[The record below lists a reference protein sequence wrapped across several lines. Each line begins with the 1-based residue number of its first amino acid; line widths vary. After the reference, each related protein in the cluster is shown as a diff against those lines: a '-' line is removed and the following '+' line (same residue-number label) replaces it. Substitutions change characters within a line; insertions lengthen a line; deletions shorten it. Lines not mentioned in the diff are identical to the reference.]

1 MKVATYQGERNV
13 KVIDAPKPSIG
24 SSREALVKIT
34 LGAVCGSDLHIYH
47 GNIPMTVGEPLGHE
61 FVGVVEEVGSE
72 VQRFKPGDRVVSSF
86 TTACGFCTFCRKGW
100 FSQCEHTGVFGYG
113 AIYGGGLG
121 GAQAEYVVVPYA
133 DTTLETIP
141 EGTTDEQAIFVGDIL
156 ATGMF
161 AAERAEIRPG
171 DVVAVVGAGPVGLMA
186 TMCAQ
191 LYGPSRVFVIDM
203 VDSRLEIAQEL
214 GGIPINASHMNPVE
228 AIDKYTNGIGAD
240 SSIEAVGLRSSI
252 DTAMR
257 CVRGGGTVSVV
268 GVPAEFSG
276 DFPYMIFWNKSLTFR
291 SGKCNVQRY
300 MRPLLDLI
308 AAGRLHPEKIISHR
322 MKLADTEE
330 AYRIFDAREAT
341 KIVLTP

>member
-1 MKVATYQGERNV
+1 V
-13 KVIDAPKPSIG
+13 
-24 SSREALVKIT
+24 
-34 LGAVCGSDLHIYH
+34 
-47 GNIPMTVGEPLGHE
+47 
-61 FVGVVEEVGSE
+61 
-72 VQRFKPGDRVVSSF
+72 
-86 TTACGFCTFCRKGW
+86 
-100 FSQCEHTGVFGYG
+100 
-113 AIYGGGLG
+113 
-121 GAQAEYVVVPYA
+121 
-133 DTTLETIP
+133 ETI
-141 EGTTDEQAIFVGDIL
+141 
-156 ATGMF
+156 
-161 AAERAEIRPG
+161 
-171 DVVAVVGAGPVGLMA
+171 
-186 TMCAQ
+186 
-191 LYGPSRVFVIDM
+191 
-203 VDSRLEIAQEL
+203 
-214 GGIPINASHMNPVE
+214 H
-228 AIDKYTNGIGAD
+228 KYTNDAGAD

-341 KIVLTP
+341 KIVLIP